1 MPRWKSNSCSRT
13 QYTSRWRE
21 KEKARAQWMATREV
35 PWFARTPAGIGGC
48 REFTKVR
55 TTTTTTRGTWTK
67 NSKSWFWQRWRRRGV
82 NIRQKNQFIVYIVFA
97 RILIGCYALLCGSLL
112 LLDCFGSIKGK
123 TDNIKLVCI
132 ALF

>member
-1 MPRWKSNSCSRT
+1 MKIEFVLENAV
-13 QYTSRWRE
+13 YFKVERE
-21 KEKARAQWMATREV
+21 GESACTMDGDSGSPLICTDSH
-35 PWFARTPAGIGGC
+35 GLGGC
-48 REFTKVR
+48 TEVTKVR

-67 NSKSWFWQRWRRRGV
+67 SSKSWFWQRWRRRGV